1 MVFTII
7 GIGILGVSAVMLF
20 KEIKPSFSVFMS
32 LTTCVIISLIII
44 SNCKGIF
51 TQVDGYLSKLSISK
65 EIITT
70 ALKIAGISYLIEFAS
85 DIADESGMQSI
96 AHKIILAGKI
106 VVASICLPYVFDLFD
121 MVLGLI

>member
-1 MVFTII
+1 MIFTII

-20 KEIKPSFSVFMS
+20 REIKPSFSVFLS
-32 LTTCVIISLIII
+32 LTTCVIISLIVI
-44 SNCKGIF
+44 SNFKDIF

-65 EIITT
+65 GVITT

-85 DIADESGMQSI
+85 DVADESGLPSI
-96 AHKIILAGKI
+96 SHKITLAGKV

>member
-106 VVASICLPYVFDLFD
+106 IVASICLPYVFDLFD